1 MIRFS
6 AGLDSRTRSYV
17 AAFDFRAAVA
27 ASWSLVCVVVSH
39 QRTVVGML
47 AS

>member
-1 MIRFS
+1 MIRLS
-6 AGLDSRTRSYV
+6 AGWDSRIVSYV

-27 ASWSLVCVVVSH
+27 APWSLVCVVVSH